1 MERRDEQILQR
12 IIQYCDRAAEY
23 RNHVLCDRERFLE
36 NPMVQDACCMC
47 IVQIGELSS
56 RLSDELRQA
65 HPEIPWRVIKDTRN
79 FYVHN
84 YGRVDLNYV
93 WDALIEDLPSLRQ
106 WCDSYLSGGF

>member
-1 MERRDEQILQR
+1 MKQRDEELIQR
-12 IIQYCDRAAEY
+12 VVQYCDRVAEY
-23 RNHVLCDRERFLE
+23 LNHIQSDREAFFA

-47 IVQIGELSS
+47 IVQIGELVSL
-56 RLSDELRQA
+56 LSDELKEA

-93 WDALIEDLPSLRQ
+93 WDALVSDLPVLRQ
-106 WCDSYLSGGF
+106 WCVEYLSD